1 MNPPFLRGGRYLWL
15 RRLFVRFGLQE
26 KLAHVAKVSSG
37 GGIHFA
43 IQIVV
48 VRVAMLGPPF
58 EVALA
63 AGCRTLCDFVFRCNL
78 LAILRVYSMVDHPA
92 ASSVWLAH
100 STGNHVFVLV
110 AIDDDQPHAV
120 SLGIGFSDRRNIVV
134 SEKRLR

>member
-58 EVALA
+58 EVTLLPDAVAL
-63 AGCRTLCDFVFRCNL
+63 RLVFRCDL
-78 LAILRVYSMVDHPA
+78 LAILR
-92 ASSVWLAH
+92 
-100 STGNHVFVLV
+100 ST
-110 AIDDDQPHAV
+110 PW
-120 SLGIGFSDRRNIVV
+120 
-134 SEKRLR
+134 